1 MRGLYFY
8 RMIPPSVGLSAL
20 KLRLL
25 FPHGSVLL
33 ETVEILQAVPH
44 LSLLVIKLF
53 YLFAIHTQLHG
64 LQLISDPCFGQFHV
78 VAIQHLRLDDLRIT
92 EVPLGSQFQRLGRPR
107 ARLSPLFSFC
117 WGPCAASTWEGRRP
131 SRSVRKTTDEK
142 CISFLQA
149 TLATAHPDPQ
159 QRQSSNI
166 NPSQWTHHLLQP
178 SFQHCHKTVH
188 FSVSFARE
196 RLIKLISN
204 ALLYFRE

>member
-1 MRGLYFY
+1 MPCPFLRTHVLLWTCCVPSQLWKNCSYGMRGLYFY

-25 FPHGSVLL
+25 FPHGSMLL

-53 YLFAIHTQLHG
+53 YLFAIHTQQHG

-142 CISFLQA
+142 CISFV
-149 TLATAHPDPQ
+149 TSHPSH
-159 QRQSSNI
+159 SSPR
-166 NPSQWTHHLLQP
+166 PSTKAEQ
-178 SFQHCHKTVH
+178 
-188 FSVSFARE
+188 
-196 RLIKLISN
+196 
-204 ALLYFRE
+204 